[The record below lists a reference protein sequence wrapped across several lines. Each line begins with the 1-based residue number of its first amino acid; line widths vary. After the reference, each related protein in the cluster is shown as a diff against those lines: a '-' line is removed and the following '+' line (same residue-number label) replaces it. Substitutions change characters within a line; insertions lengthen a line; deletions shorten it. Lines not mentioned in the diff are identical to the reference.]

1 MRKMTLTGLLLA
13 AVLPL
18 AAQEAR
24 PSGFQ
29 QMELETL
36 FQPFSKTVN
45 VAGMGLAQPSQGSLT
60 GLGAFYGAGD
70 RHLAQ
75 QGDAGLGFDFSTL
88 RYDTFSNKLFMRGAF
103 SYTLDREKDR
113 KWSDVMDP
121 WFSSPYI
128 FGSAVAKDYDSH
140 DCRLAFDLYTAPLS
154 DIVSLGIKTDYR
166 VADISGKRDP
176 RPRTGFL
183 DYQLV
188 PSVLLSFGPHRA
200 GFGAGYGHAKEK
212 LSGLTTI
219 QSYPNLYYYKMGG
232 LEHVDGAIAA
242 YSGFKRQFI
251 GDRFLG
257 ELSYAYTGAERT
269 FLAAAGAEYGNQFA
283 YGDKMQTPGS
293 FNYLAFNAQADL
305 TVRRAP
311 AVHHFRLEGNYKDA
325 GADEYLQELTS
336 VKDPVTG
343 ATTESWETLYVYRN
357 RYMLKTW
364 DATASYDVYGGWTGS
379 DYRWKA
385 GVRAGMT
392 GFDKKYYLPE
402 SGFTASAWTAELG
415 GACRLAAHRGYRLDL
430 SAAVRGRLPRKVLLS
445 LQADNVYSR
454 EVLEP
459 DRDYY
464 AAKSA
469 AADAGLTWQFPL
481 NLGKAGLARGY
492 LRLDGGLCKA
502 SDRRQ
507 WSRVELAVGLFTF

>member
-13 AVLPL
+13 AALPL
-18 AAQEAR
+18 AAQR
-24 PSGFQ
+24 PSDFQ

-36 FQPFSKTVN
+36 LQPFSKTVN
-45 VAGMGLAQPSQGSLT
+45 AAGMGLAQPSPGSLT
-60 GLGAFYGAGD
+60 GLGIFREAGD
-70 RHLAQ
+70 FHLAQ
-75 QGDAGLGFDFSTL
+75 QGDADLGFTFSTL
-88 RYDTFSNKLFMRGAF
+88 RYDSFSDKLFMRGAF

-200 GFGAGYGHAKEK
+200 GLGAGYGHSKEK

-219 QSYPNLYYYKMGG
+219 QSYPNLYYYKMSG
-232 LEHVDGAIAA
+232 LDHLDGAIAA
-242 YSGFKRQFI
+242 YSGFKRQFV
-251 GDRFLG
+251 GDRFLA
-257 ELSYAYTGAERT
+257 ELSYAYTGGDWT
-269 FLAAAGAEYGNQFA
+269 LLAAAGAEYRNQFA

-311 AVHHFRLEGNYKDA
+311 TVHHLRLEGNCKDA
-325 GADEYLQELTS
+325 GADEYLQELTA

-343 ATTESWETLYVYRN
+343 ATTETWETLYVYRN

-364 DATASYDVYGGWTGS
+364 DATASYALFGGWTGR

-385 GVRAGMT
+385 GARAGLQ
-392 GFDKKYYLPE
+392 GFDKAFYLPQ
-402 SGFTASAWTAELG
+402 SGFSAAAWTAELS
-415 GACRLAAHRGYRLDL
+415 GAGRIAARRGHRLDL
-430 SAAVRGRLPRKVLLS
+430 SAAVRGRLPQKVTLD
-445 LQADNVYSR
+445 LQENNLYTR

-464 AAKSA
+464 AAKSMA
-469 AADAGLTWQFPL
+469 LDAGLCWQFPL
-481 NLGKAGLARGY
+481 NLGKAGLASGY
-492 LRLDGGLCKA
+492 VRLDGGLCKT